1 MSQSVN
7 APGTSIRPLATSE
20 LDEVAGG
27 VIKTPP
33 VCKPVYRPASIAAPT
48 P

>member
-1 MSQSVN
+1 MSKSVN
-7 APGTSIRPLATSE
+7 APETSIRPLATSE
-20 LDEVAGG
+20 LGAIAGG

-33 VCKPVYRPASIAAPT
+33 VCKPIYRPASIATPT